1 MSWVSLGEALENAV
15 AKALESGETGVGAPS
30 QPKRTPTEAGAKFT
44 GQRPTKGETVENDSG
59 TANSGRMNRAPLRTS
74 RWEYTA
80 TKAGAPLSEAVYC
93 HLRVIEGGR
102 KTGEGTRLPASAQT
116 SLRTRRAN
124 WLKLVSG

>member
-1 MSWVSLGEALENAV
+1 MSWVSPGEALENAV

-44 GQRPTKGETVENDSG
+44 GQRPTKGETVEKG
-59 TANSGRMNRAPLRTS
+59 TANSGKVNRAPLRTS

-102 KTGEGTRLPASAQT
+102 TEPGGNAPVLPFAQT

-124 WLKLVSG
+124 LKLVSG